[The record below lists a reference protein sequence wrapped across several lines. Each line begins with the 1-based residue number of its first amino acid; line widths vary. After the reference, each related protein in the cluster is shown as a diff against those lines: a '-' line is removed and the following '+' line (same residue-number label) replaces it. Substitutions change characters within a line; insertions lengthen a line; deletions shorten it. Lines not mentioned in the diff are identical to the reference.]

1 MARSNAALPG
11 KLGEDPSPAAT
22 AFYPNASFGS
32 NAIPD
37 FGYHRFEF
45 SFVSSLLMVFRL
57 ILNIVFDGV
66 AIGTAD
72 AERPYPSC
80 HANSIPCSRSQ
91 HEELAL
97 KTWIAFATGTF
108 AGKATDAN
116 HWISLPRRGQG
127 SRDCVR
133 FR

>member
-11 KLGEDPSPAAT
+11 KVGEDPSPAAT
-22 AFYPNASFGS
+22 AFYPNASFDS

-57 ILNIVFDGV
+57 ILNIVFDDV
-66 AIGTAD
+66 AIGAAG
-72 AERPYPSC
+72 AERPYRSC

-97 KTWIAFATGTF
+97 KTWSFCDRNIC
-108 AGKATDAN
+108 
-116 HWISLPRRGQG
+116 R
-127 SRDCVR
+127 
-133 FR
+133 